1 MPTPLLL
8 KSPAKI
14 NLTLDIISRRADGYH
29 DLVSLMCPIGVYDHL
44 SLVPADG
51 LAVTC
56 DHPAVPEDRTN
67 LAYRAARLLFDEI
80 GHRGGVHITL
90 TKNIPV
96 GAGLGG
102 GSGNAAAVLVGLN
115 RHFGTPLTREA
126 LMTAG
131 ITLGADVP
139 FFILGK
145 PAVAS
150 GIGERLHP
158 LAGLPRRWVVV
169 VWPGFGISTREAYEG
184 LNVNSLGPNLA
195 LTKSENLHKSLLL
208 KSRDGPLED
217 YLHNDLEAVILPHH
231 PELAGIKRVLLR
243 SGAVGALMTGSGSC
257 VFGVFHDPGTADAAR
272 KILAGASSSWRV
284 YSAPLLTEG

>member
-8 KSPAKI
+8 KSSAKI
-14 NLTLDIISRRADGYH
+14 NLTLEIISRRADGYH
-29 DLVSLMCPIGVYDHL
+29 DLVSLMSPIGVYDHL
-44 SLVPADG
+44 CLAPADG
-51 LAVTC
+51 LAVDCT
-56 DHPAVPEDRTN
+56 HPDVPEDHTN
-67 LAYRAARLLFDEI
+67 LAYRAARLFFDKL
-80 GHRGGVHITL
+80 GQRGGVHITL

-115 RHFGTPLTREA
+115 RLFGAPLTREA

-131 ITLGADVP
+131 VTLGADVP

-145 PAVAS
+145 PAVAT
-150 GIGERLHP
+150 GVGERLHP
-158 LAGLPRRWVVV
+158 VADLPRRWVVV

-184 LNVNSLGPNLA
+184 LNANSLGPNLA

-208 KSRDGPLED
+208 KSRNGLPED
-217 YLHNDLEAVILPHH
+217 YLHNDLEAVILPRH
-231 PELAGIKRVLLR
+231 PELADIKRALMR

-257 VFGVFHDPGTADAAR
+257 VFGMFHDPRTADAAR
-272 KILAGASSSWRV
+272 KTLAGTSSWRV